1 VGEKISIVFFIIL
14 ILFISVFSLCSISLQ
29 SILVGG
35 DRLRLRHKVRD
46 GICTSGKRERERVAS
61 DMTIR
66 V

>member
-1 VGEKISIVFFIIL
+1 MGEKISIVFFI

>member
-1 VGEKISIVFFIIL
+1 VGEKISIVFFI